1 MNQFNHDSGEKVQQF
16 AITES
21 EYQLEGDREEDPLDV
36 FMDNLDMEK
45 EVSGHS
51 AQIGSLFTSD
61 DEETPVELMDRVL
74 NQTTHAKEDNPFD
87 EDSHGPKRNIDS
99 ISNIDHSKVTYAPF
113 KHDFYKE
120 HPSISGLSSGEIADL
135 RRELGISVTGS
146 NIPRCVCSFAQLSLP
161 DSVLSVLRFLEYTTP
176 TPIQSQSIP
185 CLLAGRDAIGIAMT
199 GSGKTMAYLIPAI
212 VHALGNERQTP
223 NPRVLIVCPT
233 RELAIQIEQEA
244 YRFARK
250 GNHVLNSIAL
260 TGGLSKHEQFKE
272 LHKGADIVVGN
283 PGRILDLVQM
293 KKGLNIS
300 HVTFC
305 VLDEADRM
313 FKMGFESQV
322 RTIIQRIR
330 PDRQIALFSA
340 TMPPRIE
347 RMCRD
352 ILRDPIRIVV
362 GAVGQAS
369 SLIDRNVFIVHSDD
383 EKLVWLKSTLPSL
396 LAVADSRIMIFV
408 NSRSRI
414 DELLVQ
420 IRQITPIN
428 ASGLSSELD
437 QQDRMRIMSEF
448 KSGACPILI
457 ATDVASR
464 GIDVPR
470 VTCVIEFD
478 AARDFD
484 THTHRIGRTGRAGFT
499 GTSWTLIGKDEA
511 KLAAFI
517 VESMEAIGAGVVGH
531 LNPALMELAMTHAP
545 FRAARILAEEE
556 TRKLKTSHKESHWE
570 GMSEHFVKKARLN
583 EEGEVEEDEGR
594 GEVDNQNVD

>member
-1 MNQFNHDSGEKVQQF
+1 MNQFNYDSDDLVQQF
-16 AITES
+16 IVDES
-21 EYQLEGDREEDPLDV
+21 GNQVVYDAESDPLDA
-36 FMDNLDMEK
+36 FMESLDK
-45 EVSGHS
+45 EEDATVQANHIS
-51 AQIGSLFTSD
+51 SLVYSE

-74 NQTTHAKEDNPFD
+74 NRAQLRSDEGVHD
-87 EDSHGPKRNIDS
+87 EDSHGPKRKIDLLPDL
-99 ISNIDHSKVTYAPF
+99 DHSKVSYAPF
-113 KHDFYKE
+113 ENDFYKE
-120 HPSISGLSSGEIADL
+120 HPSISSLSSVEVADL

-146 NIPRCVCSFAQLSLP
+146 DIPRCVCSFAQLCLP

-185 CLLAGRDAIGIAMT
+185 CLLAGRDVIGIAMT

-250 GNHVLNSIAL
+250 GNHLLNSIAL

-352 ILRDPIRIVV
+352 ILHNPVRVVV

-369 SLIDRNVFIVHSDD
+369 SLIDRNVFIVHSDN
-383 EKLVWLKSTLPSL
+383 EKLVWLKSTLPTLVS
-396 LAVADSRIMIFV
+396 VADSRIMIFV

-414 DELLVQ
+414 DQLLVQ

-428 ASGLSSELD
+428 VSGLSSELD

-517 VESMEAIGAGVVGH
+517 VESMEAIGTGNTGQ
-531 LNPALMELAMTHAP
+531 LNPALMELALTHAP
-545 FRAARILAEEE
+545 FRAARILAQEE
-556 TRKLKTSHKESHWE
+556 TGKLDKADEDSQWE
-570 GMSEHFVKKARLN
+570 GMGQHFVKKARLN
-583 EEGEVEEDEGR
+583 EEGQVEE
-594 GEVDNQNVD
+594 

>member
-1 MNQFNHDSGEKVQQF
+1 MNQFNHDSGEKVQQY
-16 AITES
+16 AIDES
-21 EYQLEGDREEDPLDV
+21 GHQFEGETEEDPLDA

-45 EVSGHS
+45 EVSGQS
-51 AQIGSLFTSD
+51 AQLGSIFSSD

-74 NQTTHAKEDNPFD
+74 NQPTHPKEDNVFD
-87 EDSHGPKRNIDS
+87 EESHGPKRNIDS
-99 ISNIDHSKVTYAPF
+99 ISDIDHSKVFYAPF

-250 GNHVLNSIAL
+250 GNHVLNSISL

-313 FKMGFESQV
+313 FKMGFESQI
-322 RTIIQRIR
+322 RSIIQRIR

-352 ILRDPIRIVV
+352 ILRDPVRIVV

-499 GTSWTLIGKDEA
+499 GTSWTLIGKEAA

-517 VESMEAIGAGVVGH
+517 VESMEAIGTGEVGK

-556 TRKLKTSHKESHWE
+556 TRKLKTSQTESHWE
-570 GMSEHFVKKARLN
+570 GISEHFVKKARLN
-583 EEGEVEEDEGR
+583 EDGEVEEDEAR
-594 GEVDNQNVD
+594 GEVDNENVD